1 MKDETLS
8 RDLSITEYKARY
20 DECAKEILAHRSI
33 LSHIITGLLPEFE
46 GVKPEEAV
54 ELIDPD
60 PEVGT
65 VDVLPGYMKPKIMG
79 ENTES
84 LIPDEGKVTFDV
96 RFSAWTP
103 GGEKVKLIIDLEAQ
117 KRKPSYSL
125 ASRGIFYLGR
135 MLSMQHG
142 VEFTGDDYDSIKKVY
157 SIWICMAPGRGN
169 EESIISYAMEPRIIM
184 GEPEGFGRYDLIG
197 LYIIGL
203 GKDISDLKD
212 ERNLHRFLEVIFSE
226 KLEAKD
232 KQEIL
237 EEEYDIIMDKDME
250 GRLRQMCNLS
260 DLIEERGIE
269 RGLAQGMNQGRR
281 DSARDIAVSLLR
293 MGKLSYAEVAKATGL
308 SLEEVVELAR

>member
-1 MKDETLS
+1 
-8 RDLSITEYKARY
+8 
-20 DECAKEILAHRSI
+20 
-33 LSHIITGLLPEFE
+33 
-46 GVKPEEAV
+46 
-54 ELIDPD
+54 
-60 PEVGT
+60 
-65 VDVLPGYMKPKIMG
+65 
-79 ENTES
+79 
-84 LIPDEGKVTFDV
+84 
-96 RFSAWTP
+96 
-103 GGEKVKLIIDLEAQ
+103 
-117 KRKPSYSL
+117 
-125 ASRGIFYLGR
+125 
-135 MLSMQHG
+135 MQHG
-142 VEFTGDDYDSIKKVY
+142 VEFIGDDYDSIKKVY
-157 SIWICMAPGRGN
+157 SIWICMSPGRGN
-169 EESIISYAMEPRIIM
+169 EESIISYAMEPRAIM
-184 GEPEGFGRYDLIG
+184 GDPEGFGRYDLMG

-269 RGLAQGMNQGRR
+269 RGLVQGMNQGRR

>member
-1 MKDETLS
+1 
-8 RDLSITEYKARY
+8 
-20 DECAKEILAHRSI
+20 
-33 LSHIITGLLPEFE
+33 
-46 GVKPEEAV
+46 
-54 ELIDPD
+54 
-60 PEVGT
+60 
-65 VDVLPGYMKPKIMG
+65 
-79 ENTES
+79 
-84 LIPDEGKVTFDV
+84 
-96 RFSAWTP
+96 
-103 GGEKVKLIIDLEAQ
+103 
-117 KRKPSYSL
+117 
-125 ASRGIFYLGR
+125 
-135 MLSMQHG
+135 MQHG
-142 VEFTGDDYDSIKKVY
+142 VEFIGDDYDSIKKVY
-157 SIWICMAPGRGN
+157 SIWICMSPGRGN

-184 GEPEGFGRYDLIG
+184 GEPEGFGRYDLMG

-269 RGLAQGMNQGRR
+269 RGFAQGMNQGRR